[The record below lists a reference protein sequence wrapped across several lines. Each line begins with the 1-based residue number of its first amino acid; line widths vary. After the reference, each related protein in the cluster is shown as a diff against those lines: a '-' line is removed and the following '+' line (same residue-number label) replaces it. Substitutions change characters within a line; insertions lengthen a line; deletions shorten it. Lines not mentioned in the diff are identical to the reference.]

1 MADNSIQENR
11 LSLARASLREALAR
25 YSHLRQGKKNSNN
38 TELEAALQTQLD
50 ILSYTSEKL
59 DRNVIRIATFGMVSR
74 GKSAVLNAL
83 LGQKI
88 LQTGPLNGVTQWPR
102 SVRWSVPLPL
112 LDSVE
117 PPQPPLG
124 KGGLMEPPLGK
135 GGLMEPPLGK
145 GGLMEP
151 PLGKGGPMEPPLSK
165 GGPGGIQVELIDTP
179 GIDEVGGEV
188 RGDMAKQVTRQADLI
203 LFVVAGDIT
212 RTEYQA
218 LCELQTAQKPLIL
231 VFNKIDLYPELDR
244 KAIYQSLQSLGNS
257 EELAADSVADETN
270 SENLSDPNNPSPK
283 STPKSA
289 PKIAKSLEIVM
300 VAAEPAPVQ
309 VRVEWSDGSVTHEW
323 ESPPPQIDQ
332 LKHKILTILNREGR
346 SLLALNAL
354 VEARD
359 AEANIARQVLKL
371 RQTEAD
377 DLIWQFAKY
386 KALAV
391 GINPIAFLDVMGAT
405 VADLAL
411 IRSLSRL
418 YGLPMTGY
426 EAGKLWQTIFSS
438 AGGVL
443 LGELGS
449 SFLLGFGKSAA
460 AAAPQIGFSTF
471 AGVAVTQASLAAYG
485 TYAVGRA
492 AQVYLEKG
500 CTWGPLGQDTVIQEI
515 LATIERNTIIDR
527 LQQEFKI

>member
-1 MADNSIQENR
+1 MADNSIQKNR
-11 LSLARASLREALAR
+11 LSLARASLRQSLAR
-25 YSHLRQGKKNSNN
+25 YSHLRQGQKNSNI
-38 TELEAALQTQLD
+38 EVEAALQNQLD
-50 ILSYTSEKL
+50 ILTYTSEKL
-59 DRNVIRIATFGMVSR
+59 DRNLIRIATFGLVSR

-102 SVRWSVPLPL
+102 SVRWAVPLS
-112 LDSVE
+112 LDNGESGDV
-117 PPQPPLG
+117 
-124 KGGLMEPPLGK
+124 
-135 GGLMEPPLGK
+135 
-145 GGLMEP
+145 
-151 PLGKGGPMEPPLSK
+151 
-165 GGPGGIQVELIDTP
+165 QVELIDTP

-188 RGDMAKQVTRQADLI
+188 RGEMAKQITRQADLI
-203 LFVVAGDIT
+203 LFVVSGDIT

-244 KAIYQSLQSLGNS
+244 QAIYKSLQALGNTES
-257 EELAADSVADETN
+257 LADAVTDERDG
-270 SENLSDPNNPSPK
+270 ENLVDRSAK
-283 STPKSA
+283 VATKSA
-289 PKIAKSLEIVM
+289 PKNPKYLEIAM
-300 VAAEPAPVQ
+300 IAAEPAPVQ
-309 VRVEWSDGSVTHEW
+309 VRMEWSDGSITHEW
-323 ESPPPQIDQ
+323 ESPPPQVDE
-332 LKHKILTILNREGR
+332 LKQKILTILNREGR

-354 VEARD
+354 IEARD
-359 AEANIARQVLKL
+359 AEANIAHQVLKL
-371 RQTEAD
+371 RQTEAEN
-377 DLIWQFAKY
+377 LIWQFAKY

-391 GINPIAFLDVMGAT
+391 GLNPVAFLDIMGAT

-449 SFLLGFGKSAA
+449 SFLLGFGKTAA
-460 AAAPQIGFSTF
+460 VAAPHIGFSTF

-500 CTWGPLGQDTVIQEI
+500 CTWGPLGHDTVIQEI
-515 LATIERNTIIDR
+515 LGTIERDTIIDR
-527 LQQEFKI
+527 LQQELKITK

>member
-1 MADNSIQENR
+1 MADKSTQENR
-11 LSLARASLREALAR
+11 LSLARASLRQSLAR
-25 YSHLRQGKKNSNN
+25 HAHLRQSKKNSNPK
-38 TELEAALQTQLD
+38 LEATLQNQLD
-50 ILSYTSEKL
+50 ILTFTSEKL
-59 DRNVIRIATFGMVSR
+59 NQNIIRIATFGLVSR

-102 SVRWSVPLPL
+102 SVRWAVPLSL
-112 LDSVE
+112 NNDES
-117 PPQPPLG
+117 
-124 KGGLMEPPLGK
+124 
-135 GGLMEPPLGK
+135 
-145 GGLMEP
+145 
-151 PLGKGGPMEPPLSK
+151 
-165 GGPGGIQVELIDTP
+165 GGIQIELIDTP

-188 RGDMAKQVTRQADLI
+188 RGEMAKQVTRQADLI

-244 KAIYQSLQSLGNS
+244 KAIYKSLQALGNA
-257 EELAADSVADETN
+257 EQLAADAATDKSD
-270 SENLSDPNNPSPK
+270 SENLSPDNPAPK
-283 STPKSA
+283 STAKSA
-289 PKIAKSLEIVM
+289 PKNTKSLEIVM
-300 VAAEPAPVQ
+300 VAAEPAPMQ
-309 VRVEWSDGSVTHEW
+309 VRVEWPDGRITHEW
-323 ESPPPQIDQ
+323 ESPPPQIDE
-332 LKHKILTILNREGR
+332 LKQKILTILNREGR

-354 VEARD
+354 IEARD
-359 AEANIARQVLKL
+359 AEANIAHQILKL
-371 RQTEAD
+371 RQTEAE

-391 GINPIAFLDVMGAT
+391 GLNPIAFLDVMGAT

-460 AAAPQIGFSTF
+460 IAAPQIGFSTF

-515 LATIERNTIIDR
+515 VSTIERDTIANR
-527 LQQEFKI
+527 LKQELKLTK